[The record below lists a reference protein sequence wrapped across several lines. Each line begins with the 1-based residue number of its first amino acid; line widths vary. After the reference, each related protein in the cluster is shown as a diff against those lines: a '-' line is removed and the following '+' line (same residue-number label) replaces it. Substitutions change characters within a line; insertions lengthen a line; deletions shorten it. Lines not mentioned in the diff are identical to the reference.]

1 MKRRPHSV
9 RYRRNRKK
17 KGLAEPPSPSRRN
30 VPWVTLT
37 IRAEHY
43 AMLRELAEFHRC
55 TIGSA
60 AMALIQ
66 AEFIRQLA
74 QSDPEKARLLEEEYG
89 PQYKYA

>member
-1 MKRRPHSV
+1 
-9 RYRRNRKK
+9 
-17 KGLAEPPSPSRRN
+17 
-30 VPWVTLT
+30 
-37 IRAEHY
+37 
-43 AMLRELAEFHRC
+43 MLRELAEFHRC

-74 QSDPEKARLLEEEYG
+74 QTDPEKARLLEEEYG

>member
-1 MKRRPHSV
+1 
-9 RYRRNRKK
+9 
-17 KGLAEPPSPSRRN
+17 
-30 VPWVTLT
+30 
-37 IRAEHY
+37 
-43 AMLRELAEFHRC
+43 MLRELAEFHRC